1 MEKFSDFYTKSRAT
15 SIGFFPGGFKP
26 PHAGHFAAVQAMLG
40 YSVRNPETGN
50 SILLPGSKTSDFVHI
65 IIGHSPRGSEQ
76 QNTSWKR
83 LKKNDPPE
91 SRESLQSTMIT
102 KEMSRDIWELYISQ
116 GDPGLRDKVNVS
128 ISSHASPVIGMEQE
142 ILNLDNDEIKSNNIH
157 LYAGSE
163 DQARYSY
170 FISDRFKQKIS
181 DNKGVDIN
189 NINVVNNMID
199 RLGSA
204 TDARSSILRVAVD
217 QYDTQTLE
225 KFIPAG
231 VNVIDFMKLLKN
243 FRDV

>member
-1 MEKFSDFYTKSRAT
+1 M
-15 SIGFFPGGFKP
+15 
-26 PHAGHFAAVQAMLG
+26 
-40 YSVRNPETGN
+40 
-50 SILLPGSKTSDFVHI
+50 
-65 IIGHSPRGSEQ
+65 
-76 QNTSWKR
+76 
-83 LKKNDPPE
+83 
-91 SRESLQSTMIT
+91 
-102 KEMSRDIWELYISQ
+102 
-116 GDPGLRDKVNVS
+116 
-128 ISSHASPVIGMEQE
+128 
-142 ILNLDNDEIKSNNIH
+142 
-157 LYAGSE
+157 YAGSE